1 MFSDPEM
8 RHETGITI
16 QGLKKVFIFY
26 SDIYIHVH
34 CTREL

>member
-8 RHETGITI
+8 RHETEITI

-26 SDIYIHVH
+26 SDIYNYT
-34 CTREL
+34 CTLYA